1 MRILISIVVL
11 TGLVSCTSLEGNQ
24 DDYSYFDQKAN
35 DNSTS
40 TIEQTIDQ
48 DELPSHQL
56 NTIVAGL
63 TEQMLE
69 KSSFV
74 TASTPVAVASFVNL
88 SDLESTN
95 WLGNQLAESFMHHL
109 QQNGLIVVDFKST
122 GFFRVTPEGDFVFSR
137 NYEELSQRQI
147 IDYVVTGTM
156 VEQANGYIVN
166 ARMIGMMSHVVV
178 ASSQTF
184 IPRWAMGK
192 EVDMQQKV
200 VKDGITILPTDQYD
214 ESRWVK
220 IEQ

>member
-1 MRILISIVVL
+1 MKFIVLAISLFVL
-11 TGLVSCTSLEGNQ
+11 AACSSWSDGDDEYGYFNDQ
-24 DDYSYFDQKAN
+24 DRMVNEEEERS
-35 DNSTS
+35 
-40 TIEQTIDQ
+40 IDE

-56 NTIVAGL
+56 NNVVSGL
-63 TEQMLE
+63 TTQMLE

-74 TASTPVAVASFVNL
+74 SPNTPVAVASFVNL

-95 WLGNQLAESFMHHL
+95 WLGNQLAESFMHHM
-109 QQNGLIVVDFKST
+109 QKNGLIVVDYKST
-122 GFFRVTPEGDFVFSR
+122 GFFRVTSEGDFVFSR

-156 VEQANGYIVN
+156 VEQADGYIVN
-166 ARMIGMMSHVVV
+166 ARMIGMLSHVVV
-178 ASSQTF
+178 ASAQTF
-184 IPRWAMGK
+184 IPRWAMGQ
-192 EVDMQQKV
+192 EVDKQHKI